1 MDISE
6 GAGPGGEEEDDEFEM
21 MDDGFDFGDEALGES
36 SGLGVGAGCL
46 PFGILILLSCCWGT
60 F

>member
-6 GAGPGGEEEDDEFEM
+6 GAGPGGEEDEDEFEM

-36 SGLGVGAGCL
+36 GGFWDRTGCL
-46 PFGILILLSCCWGT
+46 PSGNVDLLS
-60 F
+60 